1 MIRNIALLAL
11 SLTAGAASAATI
23 PATLTFNSDS
33 NTAYTNVMPAAQSG
47 SVLIDFNFTYT
58 GATVDSNDFV
68 ALWFGNSNNTSEAYK
83 GPNVGFK
90 ANCGTGGSCTNDLFA
105 RLGGEGG
112 PFMPNSNLVAGTTYN
127 IFANLYKAAGS
138 TTYNRFDMWLNA
150 TAEEKS
156 SLTGADLM
164 ATGNSNLTSFNAIGI
179 RTLGLDKGLTVNVN
193 NLNVT
198 GFEAEVPEPSS
209 VALMGLALA
218 GLAFTRRNKRG

>member
-58 GATVDSNDFV
+58 GATVDNNDFL
-68 ALWFGNSNNTSEAYK
+68 ALWFGNSNNLSQAYK

-90 ANCGTGGSCTNDLFA
+90 ANCGNGTCSNDLFA
-105 RLGGEGG
+105 RLGGESG
-112 PFMPNSNLVAGTTYN
+112 PFMNNSNLVAGTTYN

-150 TAEEKS
+150 TAAEKA
-156 SLTGADLM
+156 SLTGADLK
-164 ATGNSNLTSFNAIGI
+164 ATGNTNLASFNTIGV
-179 RTLGLDKGLTVNVN
+179 RTLGLDKGLSVNVN
-193 NLNVT
+193 NLRVS
-198 GFEAEVPEPSS
+198 GFASEVPEPSS

>member
-58 GATVDSNDFV
+58 GATVDNNDFL
-68 ALWFGNSNNTSEAYK
+68 ALWFGNSNNLSQAYK

-90 ANCGTGGSCTNDLFA
+90 ANCGNGTCSNDLFA
-105 RLGGEGG
+105 RLGGESG
-112 PFMPNSNLVAGTTYN
+112 PFMNNSNLVAGTTYN

-150 TAEEKS
+150 TAAEKA
-156 SLTGADLM
+156 SLTGADLK
-164 ATGNSNLTSFNAIGI
+164 ATGNTNLASFNTIGV
-179 RTLGLDKGLTVNVN
+179 RTLGLDKGLSVNVN
-193 NLNVT
+193 NLRVT
-198 GFEAEVPEPSS
+198 GLESEVPEPSS

>member
-23 PATLTFNSDS
+23 PSTLTFNSDS

-47 SVLIDFNFTYT
+47 SVLIDFNLTYT
-58 GATVDSNDFV
+58 GATVDSNDFL
-68 ALWFGNSNNTSEAYK
+68 ALWFGNSNNTSEGYK

-90 ANCGTGGSCTNDLFA
+90 ANCGTGGACTNDLFA
-105 RLGGEGG
+105 RLSGESG
-112 PFMPNSNLVAGTTYN
+112 PFMANSNLVAGTTYN
-127 IFANLYKAAGS
+127 IFANLYKSAGS

-150 TAEEKS
+150 TADEKS

-164 ATGNSNLTSFNAIGI
+164 ATGNSNLTSFDAIGV
-179 RTLGLDKGLTVNVN
+179 RTLGIDKGLTMTVS

-198 GFEAEVPEPSS
+198 GLAAEVPEPSS
-209 VALMGLALA
+209 IALMGLALA

>member
-11 SLTAGAASAATI
+11 SLTAGAASAGTI

-58 GATVDSNDFV
+58 GATVDNNDFL
-68 ALWFGNSNNTSEAYK
+68 ALWFGNSNNLSQAYK

-90 ANCGTGGSCTNDLFA
+90 ANCGNGTCSNDLFA
-105 RLGGEGG
+105 RLGGESG
-112 PFMPNSNLVAGTTYN
+112 PFMNNSNLVAGTTYN

-150 TAEEKS
+150 TAAEKA
-156 SLTGADLM
+156 SLTGADLK
-164 ATGNSNLTSFNAIGI
+164 ATGNTNLASFNTIGV
-179 RTLGLDKGLTVNVN
+179 RTLGLDKGLSVNVN
-193 NLNVT
+193 NLRVT
-198 GFEAEVPEPSS
+198 GLESEVPEPSS

>member
-58 GATVDSNDFV
+58 GATVDNNDFL
-68 ALWFGNSNNTSEAYK
+68 ALWFGNSNNLSQAYK

-90 ANCGTGGSCTNDLFA
+90 ANCGNGTCSNDLFA
-105 RLGGEGG
+105 RLGGESG
-112 PFMPNSNLVAGTTYN
+112 PFMNNSNLVAGTTYN

-150 TAEEKS
+150 TAAEKA
-156 SLTGADLM
+156 SLTGADLK
-164 ATGNSNLTSFNAIGI
+164 ATGNTNLASFNTIGV
-179 RTLGLDKGLTVNVN
+179 RTLGLDKGLSVNVN
-193 NLNVT
+193 NLRVT
-198 GFEAEVPEPSS
+198 GFAAEVPEPSS

>member
-23 PATLTFNSDS
+23 PATLTFNSDD
-33 NTAYTNVMPAAQSG
+33 NVAYKNVMPVAQSG

-58 GATVDSNDFV
+58 GATVDNNDFL
-68 ALWFGNSNNTSEAYK
+68 ALWFGNSNNLGQAYK

-90 ANCGTGGSCTNDLFA
+90 ANCGNGTCSNDLFA

-112 PFMPNSNLVAGTTYN
+112 PFMANSNLVAGTTYN

-150 TAEEKS
+150 TADEKS

-164 ATGNSNLTSFNAIGI
+164 ASGNSNLASFDAIGV

-193 NLNVT
+193 NLTVT
-198 GFEAEVPEPSS
+198 GLETEVPEPSS

>member
-23 PATLTFNSDS
+23 PATLTFNSD
-33 NTAYTNVMPAAQSG
+33 NNVAYNNVMPVAQSG

-58 GATVDSNDFV
+58 GATVDNNDFL
-68 ALWFGNSNNTSEAYK
+68 ALWFGNSNNLGQAYK

-90 ANCGTGGSCTNDLFA
+90 ANCGTGRNCTNDLFA
-105 RLGGEGG
+105 RLGGASG
-112 PFMPNSNLVAGTTYN
+112 PFMNNSNLIAGTTYN
-127 IFANLYKAAGS
+127 IFANLYKGAGS

-150 TAEEKS
+150 TAAEKS
-156 SLTGADLM
+156 SLTGADLK
-164 ATGNSNLTSFNAIGI
+164 ATGNTNLTSFNAIGI
-179 RTLGLDKGLTVNVN
+179 RTLGLDKGLTMTVS

-198 GFEAEVPEPSS
+198 GLEAEVPEPSS

>member
-58 GATVDSNDFV
+58 GATVDNNDFL
-68 ALWFGNSNNTSEAYK
+68 ALWFGNSNNLSQAYK

-90 ANCGTGGSCTNDLFA
+90 ANCGNGTCSNDLFA
-105 RLGGEGG
+105 RLGGESG
-112 PFMPNSNLVAGTTYN
+112 PFMNNSNLVAGTTYN

-150 TAEEKS
+150 TAAEKA
-156 SLTGADLM
+156 SLTGADLK
-164 ATGNSNLTSFNAIGI
+164 ATGNTNLASFNTIGV
-179 RTLGLDKGLTVNVN
+179 RTLGLDQGLSVNVN
-193 NLNVT
+193 NLRVT
-198 GFEAEVPEPSS
+198 GLESEVPEPSS

>member
-33 NTAYTNVMPAAQSG
+33 NTAYTNVLPAAQSG

-58 GATVDSNDFV
+58 GATVDNNDFL
-68 ALWFGNSNNTSEAYK
+68 ALWFGNSNNMAQAYK

-90 ANCGTGGSCTNDLFA
+90 ANCGNGTCSNDLFA
-105 RLGGEGG
+105 RLGGESG
-112 PFMPNSNLVAGTTYN
+112 PFMNNSNLVAGTTYN

-150 TAEEKS
+150 TAAEKA
-156 SLTGADLM
+156 SLTGADLK
-164 ATGNSNLTSFNAIGI
+164 ATGNSNLTSFNTIGV
-179 RTLGLDKGLTVNVN
+179 RTLGLDKGLSVNVN
-193 NLNVT
+193 NLRVS
-198 GFEAEVPEPSS
+198 GFAAEVPEPSS

>member
-33 NTAYTNVMPAAQSG
+33 NTAYTNVMPVAQSG

-58 GATVDSNDFV
+58 GATVDNNDFL
-68 ALWFGNSNNTSEAYK
+68 ALWFGKSNNKDQAYK

-105 RLGGEGG
+105 RLGGESG
-112 PFMPNSNLVAGTTYN
+112 PFMSNSNLVAGTTYN
-127 IFANLYKAAGS
+127 IFANLYKTAGS

-150 TAEEKS
+150 TAAEKA
-156 SLTGADLM
+156 SLTGADLK
-164 ATGNSNLTSFNAIGI
+164 ATGNTSLTSFDAIGV
-179 RTLGLDKGLTVNVN
+179 RTLGLDKGLTMTVS

-198 GFEAEVPEPSS
+198 GLEAEVPEPSS

>member
-23 PATLTFNSDS
+23 PATLTFNSD
-33 NTAYTNVMPAAQSG
+33 NNVAYNNVMPVAQSG

-58 GATVDSNDFV
+58 GATVDNNDFL
-68 ALWFGNSNNTSEAYK
+68 ALWFGNSNNLGQAYK

-90 ANCGTGGSCTNDLFA
+90 ANCGTGRNCTNDLFA
-105 RLGGEGG
+105 RLGGESG
-112 PFMPNSNLVAGTTYN
+112 PFMNNSNLIAGTTYN
-127 IFANLYKAAGS
+127 IFANLYKGAGS

-150 TAEEKS
+150 TAAEKS
-156 SLTGADLM
+156 SLTGADLK
-164 ATGNSNLTSFNAIGI
+164 ATGNTNLTSFNAIGI
-179 RTLGLDKGLTVNVN
+179 RTLGLDKGLTMTVS

-198 GFEAEVPEPSS
+198 GLEAEVPEPSS

>member
-1 MIRNIALLAL
+1 MIRNIALLTL

-47 SVLIDFNFTYT
+47 SVLIDFNLTYT
-58 GATVDSNDFV
+58 GATVDSNDFM
-68 ALWFGNSNNTSEAYK
+68 ALWFGNSNNTSEGYK
-83 GPNVGFK
+83 GPNIGFK
-90 ANCGTGGSCTNDLFA
+90 ANCGTGGPCTNDLFA

-112 PFMPNSNLVAGTTYN
+112 PFLNNSNLVAGTTYN
-127 IFANLYKAAGS
+127 IFANLYKSAGS

-150 TAEEKS
+150 TADEKS

-164 ATGNSNLTSFNAIGI
+164 ATGNSNLTSFNAIGV
-179 RTLGLDKGLTVNVN
+179 RTLGLDKGLTMTVS

-198 GFEAEVPEPSS
+198 GLEAEVPEPSS

>member
-58 GATVDSNDFV
+58 GATVDNNDFL
-68 ALWFGNSNNTSEAYK
+68 ALWFGNSNNLSQAYK

-90 ANCGTGGSCTNDLFA
+90 ANCGNGTCSNDLFA
-105 RLGGEGG
+105 RLGGESG
-112 PFMPNSNLVAGTTYN
+112 PFMSNSNLVAGTTYN

-150 TAEEKS
+150 TAAEKA
-156 SLTGADLM
+156 SLTGADLK
-164 ATGNSNLTSFNAIGI
+164 ATGNTNLASFNTIGV
-179 RTLGLDKGLTVNVN
+179 RTLGLDKGLSVNVN
-193 NLNVT
+193 NLRVT
-198 GFEAEVPEPSS
+198 GLESEVPEPSS

>member
-58 GATVDSNDFV
+58 GATVDNNDFL
-68 ALWFGNSNNTSEAYK
+68 ALWFGNSNNLSQAYK

-90 ANCGTGGSCTNDLFA
+90 ANCGNGTCSNDLFA
-105 RLGGEGG
+105 RLGGESG
-112 PFMPNSNLVAGTTYN
+112 PFMNNSNLIAGTTYN

-150 TAEEKS
+150 TAAEKA
-156 SLTGADLM
+156 SLTGADLK
-164 ATGNSNLTSFNAIGI
+164 ATGNTNLASFNTIGV
-179 RTLGLDKGLTVNVN
+179 RTLGLDKGLSVNVN
-193 NLNVT
+193 NLRVT
-198 GFEAEVPEPSS
+198 GLESEVPEPSS

>member
-58 GATVDSNDFV
+58 GATVDNNDFL
-68 ALWFGNSNNTSEAYK
+68 ALWFGNSNNLSQAYK

-90 ANCGTGGSCTNDLFA
+90 ANCGNGTCTNDLFA
-105 RLGGEGG
+105 RLGGESG
-112 PFMPNSNLVAGTTYN
+112 PFMNNSNLVAGTTYN

-150 TAEEKS
+150 TAAEKA
-156 SLTGADLM
+156 SLTGADLK
-164 ATGNSNLTSFNAIGI
+164 ATGNTNLASFNTIGV
-179 RTLGLDKGLTVNVN
+179 RTLGLDKGLSVNVN
-193 NLNVT
+193 NLRVT
-198 GFEAEVPEPSS
+198 GLESEVPEPSS

>member
-33 NTAYTNVMPAAQSG
+33 TTAYTNVMPAAQSG
-47 SVLIDFNFTYT
+47 SVLIDFNLTYT
-58 GATVDSNDFV
+58 GATVDSNDFM
-68 ALWFGNSNNTSEAYK
+68 ALWFGNSNNTSEGYK
-83 GPNVGFK
+83 GPNIGFK
-90 ANCGTGGSCTNDLFA
+90 ANCGTGGPCTNDLFA

-112 PFMPNSNLVAGTTYN
+112 PFLNNSNLVAGTTYN
-127 IFANLYKAAGS
+127 IFANLYKSAGS

-150 TAEEKS
+150 TADEKS

-164 ATGNSNLTSFNAIGI
+164 ATGNSNLTSFNAIGV
-179 RTLGLDKGLTVNVN
+179 RTLGLDKGLTMTVS

-198 GFEAEVPEPSS
+198 GLEAEVPEPSS

>member
-58 GATVDSNDFV
+58 GATVNNNDFL
-68 ALWFGNSNNTSEAYK
+68 ALWFGNSNNLSQAYK

-90 ANCGTGGSCTNDLFA
+90 ANCGNGTCSNDLFA
-105 RLGGEGG
+105 RLGGESG
-112 PFMPNSNLVAGTTYN
+112 PFMNNSNLVAGTTYN

-150 TAEEKS
+150 TAAEKA
-156 SLTGADLM
+156 SLTGADLK
-164 ATGNSNLTSFNAIGI
+164 ATGNTNLASFNTIGV
-179 RTLGLDKGLTVNVN
+179 RTLGLDKGLSVNVN
-193 NLNVT
+193 NLRVT
-198 GFEAEVPEPSS
+198 GLESEVPEPSS

>member
-23 PATLTFNSDS
+23 PATLTFNSD
-33 NTAYTNVMPAAQSG
+33 NNAIYNNVMPVAQSG

-58 GATVDSNDFV
+58 GATVDNNDFL
-68 ALWFGNSNNTSEAYK
+68 ALWFGNSNNLGQAYK

-90 ANCGTGGSCTNDLFA
+90 ANCGTGRNCTNDLFA
-105 RLGGEGG
+105 RLGGESG
-112 PFMPNSNLVAGTTYN
+112 PFMNNSNLIAGTTYN
-127 IFANLYKAAGS
+127 IFANLYKGAGS

-150 TAEEKS
+150 TAAEKS
-156 SLTGADLM
+156 SLTGADLK
-164 ATGNSNLTSFNAIGI
+164 ATGNTNLTSFNAIGI
-179 RTLGLDKGLTVNVN
+179 RTLGLDKGLTMTVS

-198 GFEAEVPEPSS
+198 GLEAEVPEPSS

>member
-23 PATLTFNSDS
+23 PATLTFNSD
-33 NTAYTNVMPAAQSG
+33 NNAIYNNVMPVAQSG

-58 GATVDSNDFV
+58 GATVDNNDFL
-68 ALWFGNSNNTSEAYK
+68 ALWFGNSNNLGQAYK

-90 ANCGTGGSCTNDLFA
+90 ANCGTGRNCTNDLFA
-105 RLGGEGG
+105 RLGGESG
-112 PFMPNSNLVAGTTYN
+112 PFMNNSNLVAGTTYN
-127 IFANLYKAAGS
+127 IFANLYKGAGS

-150 TAEEKS
+150 TAAEKS

-164 ATGNSNLTSFNAIGI
+164 ATGDSKLTSFNAIGI
-179 RTLGLDKGLTVNVN
+179 RTLGLDKGLTMTVS

-198 GFEAEVPEPSS
+198 GLEAEVPEPSS

>member
-1 MIRNIALLAL
+1 MIRKIALLAL

-23 PATLTFNSDS
+23 PSTLTFNSDS

-47 SVLIDFNFTYT
+47 SVLIDFNLTYT
-58 GATVDSNDFV
+58 GATVDSNDFM
-68 ALWFGNSNNTSEAYK
+68 ALWFGNSNNTSEGYK

-90 ANCGTGGSCTNDLFA
+90 ANCGTGGACTNDLFA

-112 PFMPNSNLVAGTTYN
+112 PFLNNSNLVAGTTYN
-127 IFANLYKAAGS
+127 IFANLYKSAGS

-150 TAEEKS
+150 TAAEKS

-164 ATGNSNLTSFNAIGI
+164 ATGNSNLASFNAIGV
-179 RTLGLDKGLTVNVN
+179 RTLGLDKGLTMTVS

-198 GFEAEVPEPSS
+198 GLEAEVPEPSS

>member
-58 GATVDSNDFV
+58 GATVDNNDFL
-68 ALWFGNSNNTSEAYK
+68 ALWFGNSNNLSQAYK

-90 ANCGTGGSCTNDLFA
+90 ANCGNGTCSNDLFA
-105 RLGGEGG
+105 RLGGESG
-112 PFMPNSNLVAGTTYN
+112 PFMNNSNLVAGTTYN

-150 TAEEKS
+150 TAAEKA
-156 SLTGADLM
+156 SLTGADLK
-164 ATGNSNLTSFNAIGI
+164 ATGNSSLTSFNTIGV
-179 RTLGLDKGLTVNVN
+179 RTLGLDKGLSVNVN
-193 NLNVT
+193 NLRVT
-198 GFEAEVPEPSS
+198 GLESEVPEPSS

>member
-23 PATLTFNSDS
+23 PATLTFNSD
-33 NTAYTNVMPAAQSG
+33 NNVAYNNVMPVAQSG

-58 GATVDSNDFV
+58 GATVDNNDFL
-68 ALWFGNSNNTSEAYK
+68 ALWFGNSNNLGQAYK

-90 ANCGTGGSCTNDLFA
+90 ANCGTGRCTNDLFA
-105 RLGGEGG
+105 RLGGESG
-112 PFMPNSNLVAGTTYN
+112 PFMNNSNLVAGTTYN
-127 IFANLYKAAGS
+127 IFANLYKGTGS

-150 TAEEKS
+150 TAAEKS

-164 ATGNSNLTSFNAIGI
+164 ATGNTNLASFNAIGI
-179 RTLGLDKGLTVNVN
+179 RTLGLDKGLTMTVS

-198 GFEAEVPEPSS
+198 GLEAEVPEPSS

>member
-47 SVLIDFNFTYT
+47 SVLIDFSFTYT
-58 GATVDSNDFV
+58 SATVDNNDFL
-68 ALWFGNSNNTSEAYK
+68 ALWFGNSNNLSEGYK

-90 ANCGTGGSCTNDLFA
+90 ANCGNGTCTNDLFA

-112 PFMPNSNLVAGTTYN
+112 PFMANSNLIAGTTYN

-150 TAEEKS
+150 TADEKS

-164 ATGNSNLTSFNAIGI
+164 ATGNSNLTSFNTIGV
-179 RTLGLDKGLTVNVN
+179 RTLGLDKGLTVN
-193 NLNVT
+193 LNGLTVS
-198 GFEAEVPEPSS
+198 GLESEVPEPSS
-209 VALMGLALA
+209 IALMGLALA

>member
-23 PATLTFNSDS
+23 PASLTFNSDS
-33 NTAYTNVMPAAQSG
+33 NNAYTNVMPAAQGG
-47 SVLIDFNFTYT
+47 SVLIDFSFTYT
-58 GATVDSNDFV
+58 GATVDNNDFL
-68 ALWFGNSNNTSEAYK
+68 ALWFGNSNNLSEGYK

-90 ANCGTGGSCTNDLFA
+90 ANCGNGTCTNDLFA

-112 PFMPNSNLVAGTTYN
+112 PFMANSNLIAGTTYN

-150 TAEEKS
+150 TADEKS

-164 ATGNSNLTSFNAIGI
+164 ATGNSNLTSFNTIGV
-179 RTLGLDKGLTVNVN
+179 RTLGLDKGLTVN
-193 NLNVT
+193 LNGLTVS
-198 GFEAEVPEPSS
+198 GLESEVPEPSS
-209 VALMGLALA
+209 IALMGLALA